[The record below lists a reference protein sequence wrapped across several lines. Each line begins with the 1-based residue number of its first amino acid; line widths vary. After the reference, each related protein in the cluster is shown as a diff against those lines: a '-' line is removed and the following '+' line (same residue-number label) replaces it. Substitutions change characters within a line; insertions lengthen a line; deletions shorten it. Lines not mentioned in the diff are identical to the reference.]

1 MKRKAL
7 ILAAGENLETSDVLP
22 KLLLKHPLSKKTILD
37 KFEEFYLGNTHYVI
51 GFRALSILNEYPKIN
66 CTINDLWALT
76 KSTYSLSLA
85 LSSYSENDILDIYPG
100 DVIIEDQF
108 FEKILENNSNKLI
121 VISDREKRGKNS
133 LNLEFEGGKI
143 KSSYSGLI
151 RSPNDPEAIGILRC
165 SVKDLKKW
173 IMIKQKLIKNLFVS
187 ELIPNEELSSFQMIS
202 ENGLVYE
209 INTAFDYYRLMKFL
223 KNS

>member
-7 ILAAGENLETSDVLP
+7 ILAAGENFEPNDVMP
-22 KLLLKHPLSKKTILD
+22 KLLLKHPSSGKTILE
-37 KFEEFYLGNTHYVI
+37 KFEEFYLGQTHYVI
-51 GFRALSILNEYPKIN
+51 GFRALSILNEYPNIN
-66 CTINDLWALT
+66 CTINDLWALS

-85 LSSYSENDILDIYPG
+85 LSCYAENDILDIYPG

-133 LNLEFEGGKI
+133 LNLELEGSKI
-143 KSSYSGLI
+143 ISSYSGLI

-173 IMIKQKLIKNLFVS
+173 IMINQKLIKNLFVS
-187 ELIPNEELSSFQMIS
+187 ELIPDEELSSFQMMS
-202 ENGLVYE
+202 EEGFVYE
-209 INTAFDYYRLMKFL
+209 INTAFDYHRLIKFL
-223 KNS
+223 KNL